1 MAGKTGTAQ
10 HNELHADHVL
20 FVGYAPAEQPQL
32 SIAVRITYGYN
43 SGYASEIGR
52 DIAKVYFN
60 PETAGELI
68 TGSAATSRR
77 RNCRRLKDGGMTM
90 NKLVTIRSNRYGL
103 DIEFDSETEF
113 DQLLEVLG
121 QKFKQSGRFFKDA
134 QMALSFSGRELT
146 RAEEDRVLAVI
157 RENTQIEILC
167 IIEPNDKNEM
177 MYRSVVEQSLSDIY
191 KKEGIFYK
199 GTLRKRQILEAE
211 ESIVI
216 LGDVELGAKVIAK
229 GSVIIIGTLYGSV
242 CAGASGDTSAY
253 VVALSM
259 QPKYLSIGDIV
270 AKRQIIYQESLNIKG
285 PKIAVIDGNRIYLDP
300 LTD

>member
-1 MAGKTGTAQ
+1 
-10 HNELHADHVL
+10 
-20 FVGYAPAEQPQL
+20 
-32 SIAVRITYGYN
+32 
-43 SGYASEIGR
+43 
-52 DIAKVYFN
+52 
-60 PETAGELI
+60 
-68 TGSAATSRR
+68 
-77 RNCRRLKDGGMTM
+77 M

-191 KKEGIFYK
+191 KKEGISTR
-199 GTLRKRQILEAE
+199 GRLRKRTDISRQKKV
-211 ESIVI
+211 IVI
-216 LGDVELGAKVIAK
+216 LGDVELGAKVN
-229 GSVIIIGTLYGSV
+229 
-242 CAGASGDTSAY
+242 C
-253 VVALSM
+253 
-259 QPKYLSIGDIV
+259 
-270 AKRQIIYQESLNIKG
+270 KRT
-285 PKIAVIDGNRIYLDP
+285 V
-300 LTD
+300 

>member
-1 MAGKTGTAQ
+1 
-10 HNELHADHVL
+10 
-20 FVGYAPAEQPQL
+20 
-32 SIAVRITYGYN
+32 
-43 SGYASEIGR
+43 
-52 DIAKVYFN
+52 
-60 PETAGELI
+60 
-68 TGSAATSRR
+68 
-77 RNCRRLKDGGMTM
+77 
-90 NKLVTIRSNRYGL
+90 
-103 DIEFDSETEF
+103 
-113 DQLLEVLG
+113 
-121 QKFKQSGRFFKDA
+121 
-134 QMALSFSGRELT
+134 MALSFSGRELT

-259 QPKYLSIGDIV
+259 QPKYLQHRRYRSKTSDHLSGEL
-270 AKRQIIYQESLNIKG
+270 KYSRPQ
-285 PKIAVIDGNRIYLDP
+285 NRRDRRKPYLS
-300 LTD
+300 

>member
-1 MAGKTGTAQ
+1 
-10 HNELHADHVL
+10 
-20 FVGYAPAEQPQL
+20 
-32 SIAVRITYGYN
+32 
-43 SGYASEIGR
+43 
-52 DIAKVYFN
+52 
-60 PETAGELI
+60 
-68 TGSAATSRR
+68 
-77 RNCRRLKDGGMTM
+77 M

-177 MYRSVVEQSLSDIY
+177 MYRSV
-191 KKEGIFYK
+191 
-199 GTLRKRQILEAE
+199 AE

>member
-1 MAGKTGTAQ
+1 
-10 HNELHADHVL
+10 
-20 FVGYAPAEQPQL
+20 
-32 SIAVRITYGYN
+32 
-43 SGYASEIGR
+43 
-52 DIAKVYFN
+52 
-60 PETAGELI
+60 
-68 TGSAATSRR
+68 
-77 RNCRRLKDGGMTM
+77 M

-157 RENTQIEILC
+157 RENTQIEILCIIEPNEILC

>member
-1 MAGKTGTAQ
+1 
-10 HNELHADHVL
+10 
-20 FVGYAPAEQPQL
+20 
-32 SIAVRITYGYN
+32 
-43 SGYASEIGR
+43 
-52 DIAKVYFN
+52 
-60 PETAGELI
+60 
-68 TGSAATSRR
+68 
-77 RNCRRLKDGGMTM
+77 M

-216 LGDVELGAKVIAK
+216 LGDVELGAK
-229 GSVIIIGTLYGSV
+229 SN
-242 CAGASGDTSAY
+242 C
-253 VVALSM
+253 
-259 QPKYLSIGDIV
+259 
-270 AKRQIIYQESLNIKG
+270 KRQCNHNRY
-285 PKIAVIDGNRIYLDP
+285 VIWICLCRSIRRYVGVCRSTFYAA
-300 LTD
+300 

>member
-1 MAGKTGTAQ
+1 
-10 HNELHADHVL
+10 
-20 FVGYAPAEQPQL
+20 
-32 SIAVRITYGYN
+32 
-43 SGYASEIGR
+43 
-52 DIAKVYFN
+52 
-60 PETAGELI
+60 
-68 TGSAATSRR
+68 
-77 RNCRRLKDGGMTM
+77 M

-103 DIEFDSETEF
+103 DIEFDSEK
-113 DQLLEVLG
+113 
-121 QKFKQSGRFFKDA
+121 KFKQSGRFFKDA

>member
-1 MAGKTGTAQ
+1 
-10 HNELHADHVL
+10 
-20 FVGYAPAEQPQL
+20 
-32 SIAVRITYGYN
+32 
-43 SGYASEIGR
+43 
-52 DIAKVYFN
+52 
-60 PETAGELI
+60 
-68 TGSAATSRR
+68 
-77 RNCRRLKDGGMTM
+77 M
-90 NKLVTIRSNRYGL
+90 NKLVTIRSNRYEL

>member
-1 MAGKTGTAQ
+1 
-10 HNELHADHVL
+10 
-20 FVGYAPAEQPQL
+20 
-32 SIAVRITYGYN
+32 
-43 SGYASEIGR
+43 
-52 DIAKVYFN
+52 
-60 PETAGELI
+60 
-68 TGSAATSRR
+68 
-77 RNCRRLKDGGMTM
+77 M

-216 LGDVELGAKVIAK
+216 LGDVELGCKSNLQKGQCDHNRYVIWICLCR
-229 GSVIIIGTLYGSV
+229 SIRRIRRRMSL
-242 CAGASGDTSAY
+242 
-253 VVALSM
+253 ALSM
-259 QPKYLSIGDIV
+259 QPKISQHRRYRSKNVRSFIRR
-270 AKRQIIYQESLNIKG
+270 A
-285 PKIAVIDGNRIYLDP
+285 
-300 LTD
+300 

>member
-1 MAGKTGTAQ
+1 
-10 HNELHADHVL
+10 
-20 FVGYAPAEQPQL
+20 
-32 SIAVRITYGYN
+32 
-43 SGYASEIGR
+43 
-52 DIAKVYFN
+52 
-60 PETAGELI
+60 
-68 TGSAATSRR
+68 
-77 RNCRRLKDGGMTM
+77 M

-134 QMALSFSGRELT
+134 QMAT

>member
-1 MAGKTGTAQ
+1 
-10 HNELHADHVL
+10 
-20 FVGYAPAEQPQL
+20 
-32 SIAVRITYGYN
+32 
-43 SGYASEIGR
+43 
-52 DIAKVYFN
+52 
-60 PETAGELI
+60 
-68 TGSAATSRR
+68 
-77 RNCRRLKDGGMTM
+77 M

-199 GTLRKRQILEAE
+199 GTLRK
-211 ESIVI
+211 
-216 LGDVELGAKVIAK
+216 VIAK